1 MTEITE
7 ERIHHLK
14 SSILRIRQYLNFSN
28 SLSQKPIIYS
38 SKKTIK
44 GGDII
49 LKKVKSTENLDN
61 KKETNIEK
69 KNKSIKSEN
78 VIDGKITLLPGDCAV
93 SQGDEGNTAYLI
105 ISGSFNVEI
114 DKKVVGAMSPGE
126 IFGELSLILGEK
138 RKATVRAITG
148 SELIEINPN
157 FLDEYLLNSKTDKK
171 TISSSTLETQKII
184 KALSVELGKK
194 EGHNLPID
202 ITKLDDVLKNET
214 HIIRS
219 LAIQLHKRLSRMI
232 SDNKKRDV
240 K

>member
-1 MTEITE
+1 MKEITE

-44 GGDII
+44 DGDII

-114 DKKVVGAMSPGE
+114 DKKVVGAMFPGE

>member
-1 MTEITE
+1 MKEITE
-7 ERIHHLK
+7 ERIHYLK
-14 SSILRIRQYLNFSN
+14 SSILRLRQYLKFSN

-44 GGDII
+44 DGDII
-49 LKKVKSTENLDN
+49 LKKVEKTENSNN
-61 KKETNIEK
+61 KKKINIDK
-69 KNKSIKSEN
+69 KNENKQSED
-78 VIDGKITLLPGDCAV
+78 IIYGKITLLPGDCAV
-93 SQGDEGNTAYLI
+93 SQGDEGTSAYLI

-157 FLDEYLLNSKTDKK
+157 FLDEYLLNSKTDKR

-194 EGHNLPID
+194 ENHKLPIE
-202 ITKLDDVLKNET
+202 ISKLDDVLKDET

-232 SDNKKRDV
+232 SDNKK
-240 K
+240 KGM

>member
-1 MTEITE
+1 MKEITE

-157 FLDEYLLNSKTDKK
+157 FLDEYLLNSKTDKR

-194 EGHNLPID
+194 ENHKLPIE
-202 ITKLDDVLKNET
+202 ISKLDDVLKDET

-232 SDNKKRDV
+232 SDNKKNEM
-240 K
+240 

>member
-69 KNKSIKSEN
+69 KNKKIKSEN

>member
-1 MTEITE
+1 MKEITE

-14 SSILRIRQYLNFSN
+14 SSILRLRQYLNFSN
-28 SLSQKPIIYS
+28 SLSQKPITYS
-38 SKKTIK
+38 SKKSIK
-44 GGDII
+44 DGDII
-49 LKKVKSTENLDN
+49 LKKVERSENSNTKKKINIDK
-61 KKETNIEK
+61 KKENT
-69 KNKSIKSEN
+69 KSEDI
-78 VIDGKITLLPGDCAV
+78 IDGKITLLPGDCAV

-184 KALSVELGKK
+184 KELSVELGKK

-232 SDNKKRDV
+232 SDNKK
-240 K
+240 KEM

>member
-1 MTEITE
+1 MKEITE
-7 ERIHHLK
+7 ERIQHLK
-14 SSILRIRQYLNFSN
+14 SSILRLRQYLNFSN
-28 SLSQKPIIYS
+28 SLSQKPITYS
-38 SKKTIK
+38 SKKSNK
-44 GGDII
+44 DGDII
-49 LKKVKSTENLDN
+49 LKKVERSENSNTKKKINIDK
-61 KKETNIEK
+61 KKENT
-69 KNKSIKSEN
+69 KSEDI
-78 VIDGKITLLPGDCAV
+78 IDGKITLLPGDCAV

-232 SDNKKRDV
+232 SDNKK
-240 K
+240 KEM

>member
-1 MTEITE
+1 MKEITE

-14 SSILRIRQYLNFSN
+14 SSILRLRQYLNFSN
-28 SLSQKPIIYS
+28 SLSQKPITYS
-38 SKKTIK
+38 SKKSIK
-44 GGDII
+44 DGDII
-49 LKKVKSTENLDN
+49 LKKVERSENSNTKKKINIDK
-61 KKETNIEK
+61 KKENT
-69 KNKSIKSEN
+69 KSEDI
-78 VIDGKITLLPGDCAV
+78 IDGKITLLPGDCAV

-232 SDNKKRDV
+232 SDNKK
-240 K
+240 KKM

>member
-1 MTEITE
+1 MKEITE

-14 SSILRIRQYLNFSN
+14 SSILRLRQYLNFSN
-28 SLSQKPIIYS
+28 SLSQKPITYS
-38 SKKTIK
+38 SKKSIK
-44 GGDII
+44 DGDII
-49 LKKVKSTENLDN
+49 LKKVERSENSNTKKKINIDK
-61 KKETNIEK
+61 KKENT
-69 KNKSIKSEN
+69 KSEDI
-78 VIDGKITLLPGDCAV
+78 IDGKITLLPGDCAV

-232 SDNKKRDV
+232 SDNKKKDM
-240 K
+240 

>member
-1 MTEITE
+1 
-7 ERIHHLK
+7 
-14 SSILRIRQYLNFSN
+14 
-28 SLSQKPIIYS
+28 
-38 SKKTIK
+38 
-44 GGDII
+44 
-49 LKKVKSTENLDN
+49 
-61 KKETNIEK
+61 
-69 KNKSIKSEN
+69 
-78 VIDGKITLLPGDCAV
+78 
-93 SQGDEGNTAYLI
+93 
-105 ISGSFNVEI
+105 
-114 DKKVVGAMSPGE
+114 MSPGE
-126 IFGELSLILGEK
+126 IFGELSLILGEQ

-232 SDNKKRDV
+232 SDNKK
-240 K
+240 KI

>member
-1 MTEITE
+1 MKEITE

-14 SSILRIRQYLNFSN
+14 SSILRLRQYLNFSN
-28 SLSQKPIIYS
+28 SLSQKPITYS
-38 SKKTIK
+38 SKKSIK
-44 GGDII
+44 DGDII
-49 LKKVKSTENLDN
+49 LKKVERSENSNTKKKINIDK
-61 KKETNIEK
+61 KKENT
-69 KNKSIKSEN
+69 KSKDI
-78 VIDGKITLLPGDCAV
+78 IDGKITLLPGDCAV

-232 SDNKKRDV
+232 SDNKK
-240 K
+240 KEM

>member
-61 KKETNIEK
+61 KKKKNIEK
-69 KNKSIKSEN
+69 KNKKIKSEN

>member
-1 MTEITE
+1 MKEITE

-14 SSILRIRQYLNFSN
+14 SSILRLRQYLNFSN
-28 SLSQKPIIYS
+28 SLSQKPITYS
-38 SKKTIK
+38 SKKSIK
-44 GGDII
+44 DGDII
-49 LKKVKSTENLDN
+49 LKKVERSENSNTKKKINIDK
-61 KKETNIEK
+61 KKENT
-69 KNKSIKSEN
+69 KSEDI
-78 VIDGKITLLPGDCAV
+78 IDGKITLLPGDCAV

-232 SDNKKRDV
+232 SDNKK
-240 K
+240 KEM

>member
-1 MTEITE
+1 MKEITE

-14 SSILRIRQYLNFSN
+14 SSILRLRQYLNFSN
-28 SLSQKPIIYS
+28 SLSQKPITYS
-38 SKKTIK
+38 SKKSIK
-44 GGDII
+44 DGDII
-49 LKKVKSTENLDN
+49 LKKVERSENSNTKKKINIDK
-61 KKETNIEK
+61 KKENT
-69 KNKSIKSEN
+69 KSEDI
-78 VIDGKITLLPGDCAV
+78 IDGKITLLPGDCAV

-232 SDNKKRDV
+232 SDNKK
-240 K
+240 KEI

>member
-1 MTEITE
+1 LTEITE

-69 KNKSIKSEN
+69 KNKKIKSEN

>member
-1 MTEITE
+1 MKEITE

-14 SSILRIRQYLNFSN
+14 SSILRLRQYLNFSN
-28 SLSQKPIIYS
+28 SLSQKPITYS
-38 SKKTIK
+38 SKKSIK
-44 GGDII
+44 DGDII
-49 LKKVKSTENLDN
+49 LKKVERSENSNTKKKINIDK
-61 KKETNIEK
+61 KKENT
-69 KNKSIKSEN
+69 KSEDI
-78 VIDGKITLLPGDCAV
+78 IDGKITLLPGDCAV

-232 SDNKKRDV
+232 SDNKK
-240 K
+240 KI

>member
-1 MTEITE
+1 MKEITE
-7 ERIHHLK
+7 ERIQHLK
-14 SSILRIRQYLNFSN
+14 SSILRLRQYLNFSN
-28 SLSQKPIIYS
+28 SLSQKPITYS
-38 SKKTIK
+38 SKKSIK
-44 GGDII
+44 DGDII
-49 LKKVKSTENLDN
+49 LKKVERSENSNTKKKINIDK
-61 KKETNIEK
+61 KKENT
-69 KNKSIKSEN
+69 KSEDI
-78 VIDGKITLLPGDCAV
+78 IDGKITLLPGDCAV

-232 SDNKKRDV
+232 SDNKK
-240 K
+240 KKM

>member
-1 MTEITE
+1 MKEITE
-7 ERIHHLK
+7 ERIQHLK
-14 SSILRIRQYLNFSN
+14 SSILRLRQYLNFSN
-28 SLSQKPIIYS
+28 SLSQKPITYS
-38 SKKTIK
+38 SKKSIK
-44 GGDII
+44 DGDII
-49 LKKVKSTENLDN
+49 LKKVERSENSNTKKKINIDK
-61 KKETNIEK
+61 KKENT
-69 KNKSIKSEN
+69 KSEDI
-78 VIDGKITLLPGDCAV
+78 IDGKITLLPGDCAV

-232 SDNKKRDV
+232 SDNKK
-240 K
+240 KEM